1 MDLLIQVLSEIVTGV
16 VTQRFREENDRKEWA
31 LISKEPDK
39 NTGKRKILYWFGVEK
54 PSEEK
59 VLKQERRVQFFKHKG

>member
-16 VTQRFREENDRKEWA
+16 VTQRFREENNRKECA

-54 PSEEK
+54 PSKEK